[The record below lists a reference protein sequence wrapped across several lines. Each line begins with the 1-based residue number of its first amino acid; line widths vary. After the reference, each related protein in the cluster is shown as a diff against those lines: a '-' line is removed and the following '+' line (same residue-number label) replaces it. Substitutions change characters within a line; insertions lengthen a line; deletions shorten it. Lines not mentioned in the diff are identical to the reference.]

1 VGDIDDYSIMEVLLL
16 ALESLREIGE
26 DFVLDISHLGIVS
39 AVLDAAGVA
48 EAYRAPILRC
58 IGEKNAHGVAA
69 LCREAGVEEANVAA
83 IVRLVTTYGEGQHVL
98 AALADMKMG
107 ESGRAALAQLRRVLG
122 ALEREAPAGSIRI
135 DFSVINDMNY
145 YNGIVFRG
153 FLYGLP
159 SGILSGG
166 QYDYLMQKMGKSG
179 GAIGFAVYPDLLEG
193 LAAPQQ
199 KYDVDTVLLYDEG
212 APLSAVLAAARTLK
226 EDGKSVTVQKSLP
239 GKLRYRQL
247 CRLSESGVDVLEE
260 HA

>member
-1 VGDIDDYSIMEVLLL
+1 VLLL

-39 AVLDAAGVA
+39 AVLEAAGVA
-48 EAYRAPILRC
+48 HAYRAPILRC

-69 LCREAGVEEANVAA
+69 LCREAGVDDDSAAA
-83 IVRLVTTYGEGQHVL
+83 IVRLVTTYGEGQRVL
-98 AALADMKMG
+98 AVLEDMQMG
-107 ESGRAALAQLRRVLG
+107 EGGRAALDQLRRVLG
-122 ALEREAPAGSIRI
+122 ALESEAPAGSIRI

-212 APLSAVLAAARTLK
+212 AALATVLAAARKLQA
-226 EDGKSVTVQKSLP
+226 EGKSVTVQKSLP

-247 CRLSESGVDVLEE
+247 CHLKGSEVEVLEE